1 MFVNQ
6 GKPLVIESNT
16 ERPASLEDVQRIVS
30 HWIETLPAHDSARI
44 RLSRASGKPKRLLMS
59 TAIHKNLKF
68 EVTQN
73 KVSLEAKSRRI
84 SLEVSDF
91 VLTTEVD
98 GTTFLIIFELKNTS
112 RLKPLTRVID
122 SLSRTE
128 HPVFF
133 SRAFNALS
141 SITNELSSQS
151 VEELTASPSDFELL
165 VNALSAA
172 SIAAESSDGDPLI
185 RAKLRGIEH
194 RKRIIEK
201 LGGSLSVEQVSEL
214 IGISRQAVDKR
225 RSQNQLIGLIQGKRG
240 YAYPAFQFE
249 DGRTLDGLKE
259 VLDALSGHDPW
270 MQSIFFANGNDR
282 LNHRTPLDALR
293 QGETEAVVRA
303 AEAYGE
309 QGAA

>member
-1 MFVNQ
+1 M
-6 GKPLVIESNT
+6 VIESNT
-16 ERPASLEDVQRIVS
+16 ERPASLEDVQRIVGV
-30 HWIETLPAHDSARI
+30 WIKTLPAHDSARI
-44 RLSRASGKPKRLLMS
+44 RLSRVSGTPKRLMIS

-68 EVTQN
+68 EVTQS

-84 SLEVSDF
+84 SFEVSDF

-98 GTTFLIIFELKNTS
+98 GATFLVIFELKTS
-112 RLKPLTRVID
+112 PRLRPLTRVID
-122 SLSRTE
+122 SLLRTE

-151 VEELTASPSDFELL
+151 VEELTASPTDFELL
-165 VNALSAA
+165 VNAVSAT
-172 SIAAESSDGDPLI
+172 STAAASSDGDPLI

-194 RKRIIEK
+194 RKRILEK
-201 LGGSLSVEQVSEL
+201 LGGTLSAEQVSEL
-214 IGISRQAVDKR
+214 IGISRQAVDRR
-225 RSQNQLIGLIQGKRG
+225 RSQNQLIGLTQGKRG

-249 DGRTLDGLKE
+249 DGKTLDGLKE
-259 VLDALSGHDPW
+259 VLHALSGHDPW

-282 LNHRTPLDALR
+282 LTGRTPLDALR
-293 QGETEAVVRA
+293 QGKTEAVVRA

>member
-1 MFVNQ
+1 M
-6 GKPLVIESNT
+6 VIESNT

-30 HWIETLPAHDSARI
+30 HWIKTLPAHDSARI
-44 RLSRASGKPKRLLMS
+44 RLSRVSGTPKRLLLS

-68 EVTQN
+68 EVTQS

-98 GTTFLIIFELKNTS
+98 GTTFLVIFELKTRS
-112 RLKPLTRVID
+112 RLRPLTRVID

-151 VEELTASPSDFELL
+151 VEELTASPTDFELL

-225 RSQNQLIGLIQGKRG
+225 RSQNQLIGLTQGKRG

-249 DGRTLDGLKE
+249 DGKTLDGLKE

>member
-1 MFVNQ
+1 M
-6 GKPLVIESNT
+6 IESNT

-30 HWIETLPAHDSARI
+30 HWIKTLPAHDSARI
-44 RLSRASGKPKRLLMS
+44 RLSRASGTPKRLLMS
-59 TAIHKNLKF
+59 TAIHKNIKF

-91 VLTTEVD
+91 ALTTEVN
-98 GTTFLIIFELKNTS
+98 GTTFLVIFELKNTS

-151 VEELTASPSDFELL
+151 VEELTASPTDFELL
-165 VNALSAA
+165 VNALSAV

-214 IGISRQAVDKR
+214 IGISRQAVDRR
-225 RSQNQLIGLIQGKRG
+225 RSQNQLIGLTQGKRG

-249 DGRTLDGLKE
+249 DGKTLGGLKE

-282 LNHRTPLDALR
+282 LNNRTPLDALR

>member
-1 MFVNQ
+1 M
-6 GKPLVIESNT
+6 VIESNT

-30 HWIETLPAHDSARI
+30 LWIKTLPAHDSARI
-44 RLSRASGKPKRLLMS
+44 RLSRVSGTPKRLLIS
-59 TAIHKNLKF
+59 TAVHKNLKF
-68 EVTQN
+68 EVTQS

-98 GTTFLIIFELKNTS
+98 GATFLVIFELKTS
-112 RLKPLTRVID
+112 PRLSPLTRVID

-151 VEELTASPSDFELL
+151 VEELTASSTDFELL
-165 VNALSAA
+165 VNAVSATSTAAA
-172 SIAAESSDGDPLI
+172 STDADPLI
-185 RAKLRGIEH
+185 RAKLGGIEH
-194 RKRIIEK
+194 RKRILEK
-201 LGGSLSVEQVSEL
+201 LGGTLSAEQVSEL
-214 IGISRQAVDKR
+214 IGISRQAVDRR
-225 RSQNQLIGLIQGKRG
+225 RSQNQLIGLTQGKRG

-249 DGRTLDGLKE
+249 VGKTLDGLKE
-259 VLDALSGHDPW
+259 VLNALSGHDPW

-282 LNHRTPLDALR
+282 LTGKTPLDALR

>member
-1 MFVNQ
+1 M
-6 GKPLVIESNT
+6 VIESNT

-30 HWIETLPAHDSARI
+30 HWIKTLPAHDSARI
-44 RLSRASGKPKRLLMS
+44 RLSRVSGTPKRLLMS

-68 EVTQN
+68 EVTQS

-98 GTTFLIIFELKNTS
+98 GATFLVIFELKTSS
-112 RLKPLTRVID
+112 RLRPLTRVID

-151 VEELTASPSDFELL
+151 VEELTASPTDFELL
-165 VNALSAA
+165 VNAVSAT
-172 SIAAESSDGDPLI
+172 STAAVSTDGDPLI

-194 RKRIIEK
+194 RKRILEK
-201 LGGSLSVEQVSEL
+201 LGGTLSAEQVSEL
-214 IGISRQAVDKR
+214 IGISRQAVDRR
-225 RSQNQLIGLIQGKRG
+225 RSQNQLIGLTQGKRG

-249 DGRTLDGLKE
+249 DGKTLDGLKE
-259 VLDALSGHDPW
+259 VLAALSGHDPW

-282 LNHRTPLDALR
+282 LNGRTALDALR
-293 QGETEAVVRA
+293 QGKTEAVVRA

>member
-1 MFVNQ
+1 M
-6 GKPLVIESNT
+6 VIESNT

-30 HWIETLPAHDSARI
+30 HWIKTLPAHDSARI
-44 RLSRASGKPKRLLMS
+44 RLSRVSGTPKRLLMS

-68 EVTQN
+68 EVTQS

-91 VLTTEVD
+91 VLTTELD
-98 GTTFLIIFELKNTS
+98 GTTFLVIFELKNTS

-151 VEELTASPSDFELL
+151 VEELTASPTDFELL

-225 RSQNQLIGLIQGKRG
+225 RSQNQLIGLTLGKRG

-249 DGRTLDGLKE
+249 DGKTLDGLKE

-282 LNHRTPLDALR
+282 LNRRTPLDALR

>member
-1 MFVNQ
+1 M
-6 GKPLVIESNT
+6 VIESNT
-16 ERPASLEDVQRIVS
+16 ERPASLEDVRRIVS
-30 HWIETLPAHDSARI
+30 QWIETLPAHDSARI
-44 RLSRASGKPKRLLMS
+44 RLSRTSGPPKRLLLS
-59 TAIHKNLKF
+59 TAIHKNLKL

-73 KVSLEAKSRRI
+73 KLSLKAKGRKI

-98 GTTFLIIFELKNTS
+98 GTTFLVIFELKNTS
-112 RLKPLTRVID
+112 RLRPLTRAID

-141 SITNELSSQS
+141 SITKELTSQS
-151 VEELTASPSDFELL
+151 VEELTASPTDFELL

-194 RKRIIEK
+194 RKRITEK
-201 LGGSLSVEQVSEL
+201 LGGTLSVEQVSKL

-225 RSQNQLIGLIQGKRG
+225 RSQNQLIGLTQGRRG

-249 DGRTLDGLKE
+249 DGKTLDGLKE

-282 LNHRTPLDALR
+282 LNGRTALDALR
-293 QGETEAVVRA
+293 QGETEEVVRA

>member
-1 MFVNQ
+1 M
-6 GKPLVIESNT
+6 VIESNT

-30 HWIETLPAHDSARI
+30 LWIKTLPAHDSARI
-44 RLSRASGKPKRLLMS
+44 RLSRVSGTPKRLLIS
-59 TAIHKNLKF
+59 TAVHKNLKF
-68 EVTQN
+68 EVTQS

-98 GTTFLIIFELKNTS
+98 GATFLVIFELKTS
-112 RLKPLTRVID
+112 PRLSPLTRVID

-151 VEELTASPSDFELL
+151 VEELTASSTDLELL
-165 VNALSAA
+165 VNAVSATSTAAA
-172 SIAAESSDGDPLI
+172 STDADPLI

-194 RKRIIEK
+194 RKRILEK
-201 LGGSLSVEQVSEL
+201 LGGTLSAEQVSEL
-214 IGISRQAVDKR
+214 IGISRQAVDRR
-225 RSQNQLIGLIQGKRG
+225 RSQNQLIGLTQGKRG

-249 DGRTLDGLKE
+249 DGKTLDGLKE

-282 LNHRTPLDALR
+282 LTGKTPLDALR
-293 QGETEAVVRA
+293 QGKTEAVVRA

-309 QGAA
+309 QGVA

>member
-1 MFVNQ
+1 M
-6 GKPLVIESNT
+6 VIESNT

-30 HWIETLPAHDSARI
+30 HWIKTLPAHDSARI
-44 RLSRASGKPKRLLMS
+44 RLSRVSGTPKRLLMS

-68 EVTQN
+68 EVTQS

-98 GTTFLIIFELKNTS
+98 GATFLVIFELKTSS
-112 RLKPLTRVID
+112 RLRPLTRVID

-151 VEELTASPSDFELL
+151 VEELTASPTDFELL
-165 VNALSAA
+165 VNAVSATSTAAA
-172 SIAAESSDGDPLI
+172 STDGDPLI

-194 RKRIIEK
+194 RKRILEK
-201 LGGSLSVEQVSEL
+201 LGGTLSAEQVSEL
-214 IGISRQAVDKR
+214 IGISRQAVDRR
-225 RSQNQLIGLIQGKRG
+225 RSQNQLVGLTQGKRG

-249 DGRTLDGLKE
+249 DGKTLDGLKE
-259 VLDALSGHDPW
+259 VLAALSGHDPW

-282 LNHRTPLDALR
+282 LNGRTPLDALR
-293 QGETEAVVRA
+293 QGKTEAVVRA

>member
-1 MFVNQ
+1 M
-6 GKPLVIESNT
+6 VIESNT

-30 HWIETLPAHDSARI
+30 LWIKTLPAHDSARI
-44 RLSRASGKPKRLLMS
+44 RLSRVSGTPKRLLIS
-59 TAIHKNLKF
+59 TAVHKNLKF
-68 EVTQN
+68 EVTQS

-98 GTTFLIIFELKNTS
+98 GATFLVIFELKTS
-112 RLKPLTRVID
+112 PRLSPLTRVID

-141 SITNELSSQS
+141 SITNELSAQS
-151 VEELTASPSDFELL
+151 VEELTASSTDFELL
-165 VNALSAA
+165 VNAVSATSTAAA
-172 SIAAESSDGDPLI
+172 STDADPLI

-194 RKRIIEK
+194 RKRILEK
-201 LGGSLSVEQVSEL
+201 LGGTLSAEQVSEL
-214 IGISRQAVDKR
+214 IGISRQAVDRR
-225 RSQNQLIGLIQGKRG
+225 RSQNQLIGLTQGKRG

-249 DGRTLDGLKE
+249 DGKTLDGLKE

-282 LNHRTPLDALR
+282 LTGKTPLDALR
-293 QGETEAVVRA
+293 QGKTEAVVRA

-309 QGAA
+309 QGVA

>member
-1 MFVNQ
+1 M
-6 GKPLVIESNT
+6 VIESNT

-30 HWIETLPAHDSARI
+30 LWIKTLPAHDSARI
-44 RLSRASGKPKRLLMS
+44 RLSRVSGTPKRLLIS
-59 TAIHKNLKF
+59 TAVHKNLKF
-68 EVTQN
+68 EVTQS

-98 GTTFLIIFELKNTS
+98 GATFLVIFELKTS
-112 RLKPLTRVID
+112 PRLSPLTRVID

-151 VEELTASPSDFELL
+151 VEELTASSTDFELL
-165 VNALSAA
+165 VNAVSATSTAAA
-172 SIAAESSDGDPLI
+172 STDADPLI
-185 RAKLRGIEH
+185 RAKLGGIEH
-194 RKRIIEK
+194 RKRILEK
-201 LGGSLSVEQVSEL
+201 LGGTLSAEQVSEL
-214 IGISRQAVDKR
+214 IGISRQAVDRR
-225 RSQNQLIGLIQGKRG
+225 RSQNQLIGLTQGKRG

-249 DGRTLDGLKE
+249 VGKTLDGLKE
-259 VLDALSGHDPW
+259 VLNALSGHDPW

-282 LNHRTPLDALR
+282 LTGKTPLDALR
-293 QGETEAVVRA
+293 QGKTEAVVRA

-309 QGAA
+309 QGVA

>member
-1 MFVNQ
+1 M
-6 GKPLVIESNT
+6 VIESNT

-30 HWIETLPAHDSARI
+30 LWIKTLPAHDSARI
-44 RLSRASGKPKRLLMS
+44 RLSRVSGTPKRLLIS
-59 TAIHKNLKF
+59 TAVHKNLKF
-68 EVTQN
+68 EVTQS

-98 GTTFLIIFELKNTS
+98 GATFLVIFELKTS
-112 RLKPLTRVID
+112 PRLSPLTRVID

-151 VEELTASPSDFELL
+151 VEELTASSTDFELL
-165 VNALSAA
+165 VNAVSATSTAAA
-172 SIAAESSDGDPLI
+172 STDADPLI

-194 RKRIIEK
+194 RKRILEK
-201 LGGSLSVEQVSEL
+201 LGGTLSAEQVSEL
-214 IGISRQAVDKR
+214 IGISRQAVDRR
-225 RSQNQLIGLIQGKRG
+225 RSQNQLIGLTQGKRG

-249 DGRTLDGLKE
+249 NGKTLDGLKE

-282 LNHRTPLDALR
+282 LNGRIPLDALR
-293 QGETEAVVRA
+293 QGKTEAVVRA

>member
-1 MFVNQ
+1 M
-6 GKPLVIESNT
+6 IESNT

-30 HWIETLPAHDSARI
+30 HWIKTLPAHDSARI
-44 RLSRASGKPKRLLMS
+44 RLSRASGTPKRLQMS
-59 TAIHKNLKF
+59 TAIHKNIKF

-91 VLTTEVD
+91 ALTTEVN
-98 GTTFLIIFELKNTS
+98 GTTFLVIFELKNTS

-151 VEELTASPSDFELL
+151 VEELTASPTDFELL
-165 VNALSAA
+165 VNALSAV

-201 LGGSLSVEQVSEL
+201 LGGTLSVGQVSEL

-225 RSQNQLIGLIQGKRG
+225 RSQNQLIGLTQGKRG

-249 DGRTLDGLKE
+249 DGKTLDGLKE

-270 MQSIFFANGNDR
+270 MQSIFFDNGNDR
-282 LNHRTPLDALR
+282 LTGKTPLDALR
-293 QGETEAVVRA
+293 QGKTEAVVRA

-309 QGAA
+309 QGVA

>member
-1 MFVNQ
+1 
-6 GKPLVIESNT
+6 
-16 ERPASLEDVQRIVS
+16 VS
-30 HWIETLPAHDSARI
+30 GT
-44 RLSRASGKPKRLLMS
+44 PKRLLMS

-68 EVTQN
+68 EVTQS

-91 VLTTEVD
+91 VLTTGVD
-98 GTTFLIIFELKNTS
+98 GATFLVIFELKTRS
-112 RLKPLTRVID
+112 RLRPLTRVID

-151 VEELTASPSDFELL
+151 VEELTASPTDFELL
-165 VNALSAA
+165 VNAVSATSTAAA
-172 SIAAESSDGDPLI
+172 STDGDPLI

-194 RKRIIEK
+194 RKRILEK
-201 LGGSLSVEQVSEL
+201 LGGILSAEQVSEL
-214 IGISRQAVDKR
+214 IGISRQAVDRR
-225 RSQNQLIGLIQGKRG
+225 RSQNQLIGLTQGKRG

-249 DGRTLDGLKE
+249 DGKTLDGLKE

-282 LNHRTPLDALR
+282 LNGRTPLDALR
-293 QGETEAVVRA
+293 QGKTEAVVRA

>member
-1 MFVNQ
+1 M
-6 GKPLVIESNT
+6 VIESKT

-30 HWIETLPAHDSARI
+30 HWIKTLPAHDSARI
-44 RLSRASGKPKRLLMS
+44 RLSRVSGTPKRLLMS

-91 VLTTEVD
+91 VLTTGVD
-98 GTTFLIIFELKNTS
+98 GATFLVIFELKTRS
-112 RLKPLTRVID
+112 RLRPLTRVID

-151 VEELTASPSDFELL
+151 VEELTASPTDFELL

-201 LGGSLSVEQVSEL
+201 LGGSLSVEQVSKL

-225 RSQNQLIGLIQGKRG
+225 RSQNQVIGLTQGKRG

-249 DGRTLDGLKE
+249 DGKTLVGLKE

>member
-1 MFVNQ
+1 M
-6 GKPLVIESNT
+6 VIESNT

-30 HWIETLPAHDSARI
+30 HWIKTLPAHDSARI
-44 RLSRASGKPKRLLMS
+44 RLSRASGTPKRLLMS
-59 TAIHKNLKF
+59 TAIHKNIKF

-91 VLTTEVD
+91 ALTTEVN
-98 GTTFLIIFELKNTS
+98 GTTFLVIFELKNTS

-151 VEELTASPSDFELL
+151 VEELTASPTDFELL
-165 VNALSAA
+165 VNALSAV

-201 LGGSLSVEQVSEL
+201 LGGTLSVGQVSEL

-249 DGRTLDGLKE
+249 DGKTLGGLKE

-282 LNHRTPLDALR
+282 LNNRTPLDALR

>member
-1 MFVNQ
+1 M
-6 GKPLVIESNT
+6 VIESNT

-30 HWIETLPAHDSARI
+30 HWIKTLPAHDSARI
-44 RLSRASGKPKRLLMS
+44 RLSRVSGTPKRLLMS

-68 EVTQN
+68 EVTQS
-73 KVSLEAKSRRI
+73 KVSIEAKSRRI

-91 VLTTEVD
+91 VLTTGVD
-98 GTTFLIIFELKNTS
+98 GATFLVIFELKTRS
-112 RLKPLTRVID
+112 RLRPLTRVID

-151 VEELTASPSDFELL
+151 VEELTASPTDFELL
-165 VNALSAA
+165 LNALSAA

-225 RSQNQLIGLIQGKRG
+225 RSQNQLIGLTQGKRG

-249 DGRTLDGLKE
+249 DGKTIDGLKE

>member
-1 MFVNQ
+1 M
-6 GKPLVIESNT
+6 VIESNT

-30 HWIETLPAHDSARI
+30 LWIKTLPAHDSARI
-44 RLSRASGKPKRLLMS
+44 RLSRVSGTPKRLLLS

-68 EVTQN
+68 EVTQS

-91 VLTTEVD
+91 VLTTGVD
-98 GTTFLIIFELKNTS
+98 GATFLVIFELKNTS

-141 SITNELSSQS
+141 SITNELSLQS
-151 VEELTASPSDFELL
+151 VEELTASPTDFELL
-165 VNALSAA
+165 VNAVSATSTAAA
-172 SIAAESSDGDPLI
+172 STDGDPLI

-194 RKRIIEK
+194 RKRILEK
-201 LGGSLSVEQVSEL
+201 LGGTLSAEQVAEL
-214 IGISRQAVDKR
+214 IGISRQAVDRR
-225 RSQNQLIGLIQGKRG
+225 RSQNQLIGLTQGKRG

-249 DGRTLDGLKE
+249 DGKTLDGLKE

-270 MQSIFFANGNDR
+270 MQSIFFANANDR
-282 LNHRTPLDALR
+282 LTGRTPLDALR
-293 QGETEAVVRA
+293 QGKTEAVVRA

>member
-1 MFVNQ
+1 M
-6 GKPLVIESNT
+6 IESNT
-16 ERPASLEDVQRIVS
+16 ERPSSLEDVQRIVS
-30 HWIETLPAHDSARI
+30 HWIKTLPAHDSARI
-44 RLSRASGKPKRLLMS
+44 RLSRVSGTPKRLLMS
-59 TAIHKNLKF
+59 TAIHKNIKF

-98 GTTFLIIFELKNTS
+98 GTTFLVIFELKNTS

-151 VEELTASPSDFELL
+151 VEELTASPTDFELL
-165 VNALSAA
+165 VNAVSATSTVAA
-172 SIAAESSDGDPLI
+172 STNGDPLM

-201 LGGSLSVEQVSEL
+201 LGGTLSVEQVSEL

-249 DGRTLDGLKE
+249 DGKALDGLKE

-282 LNHRTPLDALR
+282 LNGRTPLDALR
-293 QGETEAVVRA
+293 QGKTEAVVRA

>member
-1 MFVNQ
+1 M
-6 GKPLVIESNT
+6 VIESNT

-30 HWIETLPAHDSARI
+30 HWIKTLPAHDSARI
-44 RLSRASGKPKRLLMS
+44 RLSRVSGTPKRLLMS
-59 TAIHKNLKF
+59 TAIHKNLKC
-68 EVTQN
+68 EVTQS

-98 GTTFLIIFELKNTS
+98 GATFLVIFELKTSS

-151 VEELTASPSDFELL
+151 VEELTASPTDFELL

-172 SIAAESSDGDPLI
+172 SISAESSDGDPLI

-225 RSQNQLIGLIQGKRG
+225 RSQNQLIGLTQGKRG

-249 DGRTLDGLKE
+249 DGKTLDGLKV
-259 VLDALSGHDPW
+259 VLDALSAHDPW

-282 LNHRTPLDALR
+282 LNGRTPLDALR
-293 QGETEAVVRA
+293 QGKTEAVVRA

>member
-1 MFVNQ
+1 M
-6 GKPLVIESNT
+6 VIESNT

-30 HWIETLPAHDSARI
+30 LWIKTLPAHDSARI
-44 RLSRASGKPKRLLMS
+44 RLSRVSGTPKRLLMS

-68 EVTQN
+68 EVTQS

-98 GTTFLIIFELKNTS
+98 GAKFLVIFELKTS
-112 RLKPLTRVID
+112 PRLSPLTRVID

-151 VEELTASPSDFELL
+151 VEELTASPTDFELL
-165 VNALSAA
+165 VNAVSATSTAAA
-172 SIAAESSDGDPLI
+172 STDGDPLI

-194 RKRIIEK
+194 RKRILEK
-201 LGGSLSVEQVSEL
+201 LGGTLSAEQVSEL
-214 IGISRQAVDKR
+214 IGISRQAIDRR
-225 RSQNQLIGLIQGKRG
+225 RSQNHLIGLTQGKRG

-249 DGRTLDGLKE
+249 DGKTLDGLKE

-270 MQSIFFANGNDR
+270 MQSIFFANANDR
-282 LNHRTPLDALR
+282 LTGRTPLDALR
-293 QGETEAVVRA
+293 QGKTEAVVRA

>member
-1 MFVNQ
+1 M
-6 GKPLVIESNT
+6 VIESNT

-30 HWIETLPAHDSARI
+30 LWIKTLPAHDSARI
-44 RLSRASGKPKRLLMS
+44 RLSRVSGTPKRLLIS
-59 TAIHKNLKF
+59 TAVHKNLKF
-68 EVTQN
+68 AVTQS

-98 GTTFLIIFELKNTS
+98 GATFLVIFELKTS
-112 RLKPLTRVID
+112 PRLSPLTRVID

-151 VEELTASPSDFELL
+151 VEELTASSTDFELL
-165 VNALSAA
+165 VNAVSATSTAAA
-172 SIAAESSDGDPLI
+172 STDADPLI

-194 RKRIIEK
+194 RKRILEK
-201 LGGSLSVEQVSEL
+201 LGGTLSAEQVSEL
-214 IGISRQAVDKR
+214 IGISRQAVDRR
-225 RSQNQLIGLIQGKRG
+225 RSQNQLIGLTQGKRG

-249 DGRTLDGLKE
+249 DGKTLDGLKE

-282 LNHRTPLDALR
+282 LTGKTPLDALR
-293 QGETEAVVRA
+293 QGKTEAVVRA

-309 QGAA
+309 QGVA

>member
-1 MFVNQ
+1 M
-6 GKPLVIESNT
+6 IETRT
-16 ERPASLEDVQRIVS
+16 ERPASLEDVQRIMN
-30 HWIETLPAHDSARI
+30 HWLESLPASDSSRI
-44 RLSRASGKPKRLLMS
+44 RISRTAGASKRLLIS
-59 TAIHKNLKF
+59 TPIHGDLKF
-68 EVTQN
+68 EVTQD

-84 SLEVSDF
+84 SLEVPDF
-91 VLTTEVD
+91 ALTTEVD
-98 GTTFLIIFELKNTS
+98 GKTFLVIFQLKNTS
-112 RLKPLTRVID
+112 QIRPLTRVID

-133 SRAFNALS
+133 SRAFNALT
-141 SITNELSSQS
+141 SIANELPAQS
-151 VEELTASPSDFELL
+151 VEELTASSTDFELL
-165 VNALSAA
+165 VNALFAA
-172 SIAAESSDGDPLI
+172 TMKTESIDPDPLI

-201 LGGSLSVEQVSEL
+201 LGGTLSAEQVSET

-225 RSQNQLIGLIQGKRG
+225 RSQNQVIGLTQGKRG

-249 DGRTLDGLKE
+249 DGKAIDGLKE

-270 MQSIFFANGNDR
+270 MQSIFFANENDR
-282 LNHRTPLDALR
+282 LNGSTPVEALR
-293 QGETEAVVRA
+293 QGKTGAVVRA

>member
-1 MFVNQ
+1 M
-6 GKPLVIESNT
+6 VIESNT

-30 HWIETLPAHDSARI
+30 HWIKTLPAHDSARI
-44 RLSRASGKPKRLLMS
+44 RLSRVSGTPKRLLMS

-91 VLTTEVD
+91 VLTTGVD
-98 GTTFLIIFELKNTS
+98 GATFLVIFELKTRS
-112 RLKPLTRVID
+112 RLRPLTRVID

-128 HPVFF
+128 HPVSF

-151 VEELTASPSDFELL
+151 VEELTASPTDFELL

-225 RSQNQLIGLIQGKRG
+225 RSQNQLIGLTQGKRG

-249 DGRTLDGLKE
+249 DGKTLDGLKE
-259 VLDALSGHDPW
+259 VLNALSGHDPW

>member
-1 MFVNQ
+1 M
-6 GKPLVIESNT
+6 IETHT
-16 ERPASLEDVQRIVS
+16 ERPASLEDVQRIMN
-30 HWIETLPAHDSARI
+30 HWLESLPASDSSRI
-44 RLSRASGKPKRLLMS
+44 RISRTAGASKRLLIS
-59 TAIHKNLKF
+59 TPIHGDLKF
-68 EVTQN
+68 EVTQD

-84 SLEVSDF
+84 SLEVPDF
-91 VLTTEVD
+91 ALTTEVD
-98 GTTFLIIFELKNTS
+98 GKTFLVTFECKNYS
-112 RLKPLTRVID
+112 HLRPLTRVID

-133 SRAFNALS
+133 SRAFNALT
-141 SITNELSSQS
+141 SIANELPAQS
-151 VEELTASPSDFELL
+151 VEELTASSTDFELL
-165 VNALSAA
+165 VNALFAA
-172 SIAAESSDGDPLI
+172 TIKTESIDPDPLI

-201 LGGSLSVEQVSEL
+201 LGGTLSAEQVSET

-225 RSQNQLIGLIQGKRG
+225 RGQNQLIGLTQGKRG

-249 DGRTLDGLKE
+249 DGKAIDGLKE

-270 MQSIFFANGNDR
+270 MQSIFFANENDR
-282 LNHRTPLDALR
+282 LNGSTPVEALR
-293 QGETEAVVRA
+293 QGKTGAVVRA

>member
-1 MFVNQ
+1 
-6 GKPLVIESNT
+6 VIESNT

-30 HWIETLPAHDSARI
+30 HWIKTLPAHDSARI
-44 RLSRASGKPKRLLMS
+44 RLSRASGTPKRLLMS

-68 EVTQN
+68 EVTQS

-91 VLTTEVD
+91 ALTTEVN
-98 GTTFLIIFELKNTS
+98 GTTFLVIFELKNTS

-151 VEELTASPSDFELL
+151 VEELTASPTDFELL
-165 VNALSAA
+165 VNALSAV

-201 LGGSLSVEQVSEL
+201 LGGTLSVGQVSEL

-249 DGRTLDGLKE
+249 DGKTLGGLKE

-282 LNHRTPLDALR
+282 LNNRTPLDALR

>member
-1 MFVNQ
+1 M
-6 GKPLVIESNT
+6 IESNT

>member
-1 MFVNQ
+1 M
-6 GKPLVIESNT
+6 VIESNT

-30 HWIETLPAHDSARI
+30 LWIKTLPAHDSARI
-44 RLSRASGKPKRLLMS
+44 RLSRVSGTPKRLLIS
-59 TAIHKNLKF
+59 TAVHKNLKF
-68 EVTQN
+68 EVTQS

-98 GTTFLIIFELKNTS
+98 GATFLVIFELKTS
-112 RLKPLTRVID
+112 PRLSPLTRVID

-151 VEELTASPSDFELL
+151 VEELTASSTDFELL
-165 VNALSAA
+165 VNAVSATSTAAA
-172 SIAAESSDGDPLI
+172 STDADPLI
-185 RAKLRGIEH
+185 RAKLGGIEH
-194 RKRIIEK
+194 RKRILEK
-201 LGGSLSVEQVSEL
+201 LGGTLSAEQVSEL
-214 IGISRQAVDKR
+214 IGISRQAVDRR
-225 RSQNQLIGLIQGKRG
+225 RSQNQLIGLTQGKRG

-249 DGRTLDGLKE
+249 DGKTLDGLKE

-282 LNHRTPLDALR
+282 LNGRIPLDALR
-293 QGETEAVVRA
+293 QGKTEAVVRA

-309 QGAA
+309 QGVA

>member
-1 MFVNQ
+1 M
-6 GKPLVIESNT
+6 VIESNT

-30 HWIETLPAHDSARI
+30 HWIKTLPAHDSARI
-44 RLSRASGKPKRLLMS
+44 RLSRASGTPKRLLMS
-59 TAIHKNLKF
+59 TAIHKNIKF

-98 GTTFLIIFELKNTS
+98 GTTFLVIFELKNTS
-112 RLKPLTRVID
+112 RLRPLTRVID

-151 VEELTASPSDFELL
+151 VEELTASATDFELL

-172 SIAAESSDGDPLI
+172 SIAAESSDGDPLN

-201 LGGSLSVEQVSEL
+201 LGGTLSVEQVSEL

-249 DGRTLDGLKE
+249 DGKALDGLKD
-259 VLDALSGHDPW
+259 VLGALSGHDPW

-293 QGETEAVVRA
+293 KGETEAVVRA

>member
-1 MFVNQ
+1 M
-6 GKPLVIESNT
+6 VIESNT

-30 HWIETLPAHDSARI
+30 LWIKTLPAHDSARI
-44 RLSRASGKPKRLLMS
+44 RLSRVSGTPKRLLIS
-59 TAIHKNLKF
+59 TAVHKNLKF
-68 EVTQN
+68 EVTQS

-98 GTTFLIIFELKNTS
+98 GATFLVIFELKTS
-112 RLKPLTRVID
+112 PRLSPLTRVID

-151 VEELTASPSDFELL
+151 VEELTASSTDFELL
-165 VNALSAA
+165 VNAVSATSTAAA
-172 SIAAESSDGDPLI
+172 STDADPLI

-194 RKRIIEK
+194 RKRILEK
-201 LGGSLSVEQVSEL
+201 LGGTLSAEQVSEL
-214 IGISRQAVDKR
+214 IGISRQAVDRR
-225 RSQNQLIGLIQGKRG
+225 RSQNQLIGLTQGKRG

-249 DGRTLDGLKE
+249 DGKTLDGLKE

-270 MQSIFFANGNDR
+270 MQSIFFANGNDT
-282 LNHRTPLDALR
+282 LTGQTPLDALR
-293 QGETEAVVRA
+293 QGKTEAVVRA

-309 QGAA
+309 QGVA